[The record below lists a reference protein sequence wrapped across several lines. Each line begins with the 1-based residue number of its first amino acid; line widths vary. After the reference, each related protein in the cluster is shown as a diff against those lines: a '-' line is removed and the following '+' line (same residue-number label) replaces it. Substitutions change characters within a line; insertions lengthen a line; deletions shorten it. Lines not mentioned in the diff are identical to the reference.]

1 MGFAGARLPAF
12 AGQDWLRDWIYA
24 HRGLHGAGIDE
35 NSPAAFDAA
44 IAAGLG
50 IECDVQASGDGE
62 AMVFHDWT
70 LDRLTSETGPLRQR
84 SAAAIAGI
92 ALRSGG
98 TVPRLVEVLAQVRGR
113 APLLIEVKS
122 RRGTA
127 WLPLARAVVAALRDY
142 RGAAAVMSFDP
153 RVVRWLARRLPNR
166 PRGLVTG
173 RGEGHRAAFAV
184 ERAVAIAHARPTF
197 LACDIHDLPDPL
209 LARQRARGTP
219 LLTWTVRTPA
229 LMARALRHADAP
241 IAEGA
246 GLTGTGK
253 PGARA

>member
-1 MGFAGARLPAF
+1 MGLPGARLPAF
-12 AGQDWLRDWIYA
+12 AGQDWLRDWTYA
-24 HRGLHGAGIDE
+24 HRGLHDARTCE

-50 IECDVQASGDGE
+50 IECDVQLSGDGE

-70 LDRLTSETGPLRQR
+70 LDRITGERGPLRGRTARDLAQ
-84 SAAAIAGI
+84 I

-98 TVPRLVEVLAQVRGR
+98 TIPRLDDVLRQVRGR
-113 APLLIEVKS
+113 VPLLIEVKS
-122 RRGTA
+122 KADMA
-127 WLPLARAVVAALRDY
+127 WEPLARAVVAALRDY

-153 RVVRWLARRLPNR
+153 RVIRWLSRHLPNR

-173 RGEGHRAAFAV
+173 RGEGHRLAFAV

-197 LACDIHDLPDPL
+197 LACDIRDLPDPL
-209 LARQRARGTP
+209 LARHRAHGTP
-219 LLTWTVRTPA
+219 LLTWTVRTPV

-246 GLTGTGK
+246 GLTGL
-253 PGARA
+253 RR